1 MREIPSRMAEH
12 EEPNSVKPGRSKP
25 NLAADLDGPNPFAV
39 PLSYQVARPG
49 DLQSRDASVTAEPWM
64 QPLAY
69 TPLAGDLPGA
79 VEASLVSGKDT
90 ILPLADLAEH
100 SIWDEPTTSPQLTSK
115 PDASAVTWFGYYL
128 LQASQTSAAKTWWV
142 TFGIVLLSGPLAIL
156 GALFNGYS
164 GNGLVMVVLMGPTI
178 EEILKLALPLWV
190 IEKRPW
196 LFSQSGQVIVCAF
209 AAGLAFAIIENWVY
223 LNVYVPNPSQLLI
236 VWRWTVCVLLH
247 VSCSLIACIGLIRV
261 RQQMHATRTR
271 PQLYHGAGWITAAI
285 VLHGSYNLFAV
296 LINDLF

>member
-1 MREIPSRMAEH
+1 MAKH
-12 EEPNSVKPGRSKP
+12 EEPDSIKPGQSQP

-39 PLSYQVARPG
+39 PLSYQAAPPG

-64 QPLAY
+64 QGAAF
-69 TPLAGDLPGA
+69 TPLAGDIPA
-79 VEASLVSGKDT
+79 AIEASHADGKSP

-100 SIWDEPTTSPQLTSK
+100 SIWDEPTTSSQLTAK
-115 PDASAVTWFGYYL
+115 PDAGAVTWFGYYRFK
-128 LQASQTSAAKTWWV
+128 AEQTSAAKTWWV
-142 TFGIVLLSGPLAIL
+142 TLGIVLLSGPLAIL

-164 GNGLVMVVLMGPTI
+164 GNGLVMVVLMGPTV

-196 LFSQSGQVIVCAF
+196 LFSQGGQLIVCGF
-209 AAGLAFAIIENWVY
+209 AGGMAFAIIENWVY
-223 LNVYVPNPSQLLI
+223 LNIYVPNPSQLLI

-247 VSCSLIACIGLIRV
+247 VSCSLIACMGLIRV
-261 RQQMHATRTR
+261 RHQMHATQTR

-285 VLHGSYNLFAV
+285 VLHGSYNLVAI